1 MNPEEYKLLK
11 LFSDFK
17 NIDQYIECFLV
28 KYDVRQAYL
37 LEGCKCLGRRET
49 GLFARIFSKD
59 NCKIHSSIRKWFPTL
74 IETHLPGFGSFIS
87 NDKIDLNEI
96 TNDDDVGCIL
106 GYPAWKGFSKLDR
119 NEMHYSFSIRI
130 TFKDY
135 PSKYKHFFEPIE
147 IITNVSSNDI
157 TDDMEIIKRKIEYIL
172 KVEGESGETGLI
184 IQQYINTIE
193 VVKNVHYPVKYL
205 IKKLIENSSNGS
217 NGSNIGNTDN
227 SSDIN
232 YILTEKEKD
241 EIRNY
246 IWNINDSLNQYDFV
260 WDNPIHIGI
269 IISLLLQHEN
279 HELEPFYNYF
289 REEHPKALESIDIN
303 CKYALALIRVLDMA
317 KYS

>member
-1 MNPEEYKLLK
+1 MNPEEYKLFK

-28 KYDVRQAYL
+28 INNVRQAYL
-37 LEGCKCLGRRET
+37 LEDCKCLGRRKT

-59 NCKIHSSIRKWFPTL
+59 NCKIHSSIRKWFPKL
-74 IETHLPGFGSFIS
+74 IETHFPGLGTFIS
-87 NDKIDLNEI
+87 KEKIDLNEI
-96 TNDDDVGCIL
+96 KDDDDVGRIL

-119 NEMHYSFSIRI
+119 NEMHYSFSIQI

-135 PSKYKHFFEPIE
+135 PIKYKHFFKPIE

-157 TDDMEIIKRKIEYIL
+157 TDDMEIIKRKVYVLKMKKYID
-172 KVEGESGETGLI
+172 
-184 IQQYINTIE
+184 TIT
-193 VVKNVHYPVKYL
+193 VVKNVHYPVRYL
-205 IKKLIENSSNGS
+205 IKKLIENSG
-217 NGSNIGNTDN
+217 GNSGN
-227 SSDIN
+227 CSDIN

-246 IWNINDSLNQYDFV
+246 IWNINESLNQYDFI

-289 REEHPKALESIDIN
+289 REEHPKALESSVIN
-303 CKYALALIRVLDMA
+303 SKYATELIKVLDMA
-317 KYS
+317 KPNNKT